1 MRDFN
6 SIFQGKLSLPE
17 AIISRGSAEW
27 RGGRRGLG
35 EAAPG
40 AHPAEA
46 QAGEHQGECILNDS
60 RSSLNSP
67 VVNQLTALLS
77 VLPFKFVRTATLD
90 NIQERELWSCFYST
104 KIQKLCLSANK
115 VFSPTLLPQ
124 WPAGTAMRLSLL
136 QQWPEYLS
144 RKDLRSIMPGSGPL
158 IINSVEWQLGAAKWT
173 CDFFQS
179 SPNCIRFSV
188 LCRAWRK
195 CYTINNTMCTL
206 LNFPPGQGWRSQC
219 CAGDLPPR
227 VQPRLPCVR
236 RRRP

>member
-1 MRDFN
+1 MRISTFSTKLSHFYLIPNQQTSGLIENNFSNSLRYWIYPQFQLLYCKKGLWMSCEIIILFSREILITWDFNIHVMWDFN
-6 SIFQGKLSLPE
+6 SIFQGKLSLLE
-17 AIISRGSAEW
+17 AVISRGSAEW

-60 RSSLNSP
+60 RSGLNSP
-67 VVNQLTALLS
+67 DMKQLTALLS
-77 VLPFKFVRTATLD
+77 VLPFNFVRTATLD

-144 RKDLRSIMPGSGPL
+144 RKDLRSIMPGSGP
-158 IINSVEWQLGAAKWT
+158 
-173 CDFFQS
+173 
-179 SPNCIRFSV
+179 
-188 LCRAWRK
+188 
-195 CYTINNTMCTL
+195 
-206 LNFPPGQGWRSQC
+206 
-219 CAGDLPPR
+219 
-227 VQPRLPCVR
+227 
-236 RRRP
+236 